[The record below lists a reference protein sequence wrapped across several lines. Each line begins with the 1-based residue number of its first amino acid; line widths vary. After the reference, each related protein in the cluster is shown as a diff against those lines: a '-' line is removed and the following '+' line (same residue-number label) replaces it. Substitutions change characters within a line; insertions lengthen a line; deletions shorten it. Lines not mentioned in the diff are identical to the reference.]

1 MDDMRA
7 ARRYTATMTPLVV
20 AATLLT
26 GCTVSIVDP
35 GAEDHRAT
43 VPQDADPAPQS
54 ESTPPATPPEDQADD
69 EAPPS
74 GLSAP
79 NAAERERLTAAATI
93 TMTCPRGPLDQDGAI
108 IRIEGSCADLVID
121 IDAGAVIADDVD
133 QLQLRGSG
141 TVVFAGT
148 IGTATVSGSANQV
161 IWSGPTPVL
170 EDSGSANSLGR
181 G

>member
-1 MDDMRA
+1 MRA
-7 ARRYTATMTPLVV
+7 ARRHIAAMTPLAV
-20 AATLLT
+20 AVMLLT

-35 GAEDHRAT
+35 AAGNDRSPRA
-43 VPQDADPAPQS
+43 QDGDPAPQS
-54 ESTPPATPPEDQADD
+54 DATPRPSAREQQGDD
-69 EAPPS
+69 DAASS

-93 TMTCPRGPLDQDGAI
+93 TMTCPDGPLDQDGSI
-108 IRIEGSCADLVID
+108 IRVEGACADLVID

-133 QLQLRGSG
+133 RLQLRGSG

-148 IGTATVSGSANQV
+148 IGTVTISGSANQI
-161 IWSGPTPVL
+161 IWSGATPVL
-170 EDSGSANSLGR
+170 KDSGSANSLGR

>member
-1 MDDMRA
+1 MRA
-7 ARRYTATMTPLVV
+7 AARHIAATTPLVV
-20 AATLLT
+20 AVMLLT

-35 GAEDHRAT
+35 AAEGDRAT
-43 VPQDADPAPQS
+43 APQES
-54 ESTPPATPPEDQADD
+54 GSTPQTESTPRTTPREDQTDD
-69 EAPPS
+69 AAEAS
-74 GLSAP
+74 ELSAP

-93 TMTCPRGPLDQDGAI
+93 TMTCPRGPLDQDGSI
-108 IRIEGSCADLVID
+108 IRVEGACADLVID

-133 QLQLRGSG
+133 RLQLRGSG